1 MKFFEFDLSDLDGG
15 NDSKSLLI
23 LEIIGG
29 IFGGET
35 SYAFFLIA

>member
-1 MKFFEFDLSDLDGG
+1 MKFFKFFDLSDLDGG
-15 NDSKSLLI
+15 KHSKSLLI

-35 SYAFFLIA
+35 S